1 MKVPALSLV
10 MALVATQAAALP
22 LINEFAP
29 NPPGGDPGTTS
40 VELLGTPGASFTG
53 VLVFLESD
61 GANGSVQNTGAD
73 IEAVSGTFDADG
85 LLVVTIPDN
94 ENPSYTV
101 ILADSFSGNTS
112 SDLDA
117 DNDGSLDA
125 AGIALFGTVFD
136 AFNIPDSNTDVAAVS
151 YASDVGGTDLAFIG
165 DEPQLIFRDGN
176 DSSIIYAIDDMAA
189 PNSIFNAVTGEE
201 VTFAELGLTAAPL
214 DGFNTFGDVN
224 PGAPIVP
231 LPASALLVLTGL
243 GFLAARGRR
252 TQA

>member
-1 MKVPALSLV
+1 MKSPAISL
-10 MALVATQAAALP
+10 ALALFATQAAALP

-29 NPPGGDPGTTS
+29 NPPGLDPGTAS

-73 IEAVSGTFDADG
+73 IEAVSGTFDANG
-85 LLVVTIPDN
+85 LLLVTIPDN

-101 ILADSFSGNTS
+101 ILADSFSGDTS

-117 DNDGSLDA
+117 DDDGALDA

-136 AFNIPDSNTDVAAVS
+136 AFNIPDSSADAGAVS
-151 YASDVGGTDLAFIG
+151 YASDVGGTDLTFIG

-176 DSSIIYAIDDMAA
+176 DSSIIYAIDDVDA

-201 VTFAELGLTAAPL
+201 VTFAALGLTAAPVN
-214 DGFNTFGDVN
+214 GFNTFGEVN

-243 GFLAARGRR
+243 GFLAVRGRR
-252 TQA
+252 TRA